1 RHGVLGPFAGTAAVG
16 EGEGT
21 RVVQEGPGVRGHDER
36 LDRQRRQ
43 AWTAEVRSLVGAEE
57 LAVLTSDDRAADPG
71 VHGFEEEGAGQAQD
85 LREIS
90 VDHAAVADDYH
101 PIAALVPP
109 HHTIDGLDDP

>member
-1 RHGVLGPFAGTAAVG
+1 MERKAHTVGGDVGVGLEIAVPETDGALERRHGVLGPFAGTAAVG

-57 LAVLTSDDRAADPG
+57 LAVLTSDDRAAD
-71 VHGFEEEGAGQAQD
+71 
-85 LREIS
+85 
-90 VDHAAVADDYH
+90 
-101 PIAALVPP
+101 
-109 HHTIDGLDDP
+109 